1 MKHFVVMTHF
11 LKSIGLLKRGSI
23 FIYVWYTYMFYLVY
37 LFRCNAHTIVN
48 GVAIKAL
55 LENNLEVIDG
65 KVVDNIGLL
74 N

>member
-1 MKHFVVMTHF
+1 M
-11 LKSIGLLKRGSI
+11 
-23 FIYVWYTYMFYLVY
+23 Y
-37 LFRCNAHTIVN
+37 

-55 LENNLEVIDG
+55 LENDLEVIDG